1 MKILNKVKIPE
12 NKKIFFVGDIHGRY
26 DELMNKLKDIK
37 FNMDEDILIS
47 VGDLVDRGPKIKE
60 VIELFNQ
67 QDNFYCVIG
76 NHDNFLLNFDTE
88 PEKWFDDKRN
98 GSDDTV
104 FQLGKN
110 QLKRYKKILLKKMSL
125 ILEIE
130 YGNMKIGV
138 IHGGVPFDNNK
149 PQEWNKIIRKA
160 KRNKRY
166 RANLMWDR
174 TVIRKIWANDIAD
187 IPEVQGID
195 IMVHGH
201 TTIDK
206 PLFFNNRVW
215 IDTFGKTGKLTFL
228 RIENKENIFIQK

>member
-12 NKKIFFVGDIHGRY
+12 DKKIFFVGDIHGRY
-26 DELMNKLKDIK
+26 DELMDKLKAVD
-37 FNMDEDILIS
+37 FNMNEDILIS

-67 QDNFYCVIG
+67 KDNFYCVIG
-76 NHDNFLLNFDTE
+76 NHDNFLLNFDAE

-98 GSDDTV
+98 GSEDTV
-104 FQLGKN
+104 SQLGKN

-174 TVIRKIWANDIAD
+174 TVIRKILANDIDD
-187 IPEVQGID
+187 IPEVQGVD
-195 IMVHGH
+195 IIVHGH

-206 PLFFNNRVW
+206 PLFFQNRVW
-215 IDTFGKTGKLTFL
+215 IDTFGKTGELTFL
-228 RIENKENIFIQK
+228 RVENKENIFIQK

>member
-215 IDTFGKTGKLTFL
+215 IDTFGKTDELTLLFVENNN
-228 RIENKENIFIQK
+228 IEIK